1 MLSVWWGVRGN
12 VYWELIPNNKTVTAM
27 VYCAQLDKLKAE
39 LKAKHREQRKVYFLH
54 ENDNFKLKVLS
65 YFSIDL
71 IFLW

>member
-1 MLSVWWGVRGN
+1 
-12 VYWELIPNNKTVTAM
+12 M
-27 VYCAQLDKLKAE
+27 VYCAQLDKIKAE
-39 LKAKHREQRKVYFLH
+39 LEVKHREQRKVYFLH